1 MSGRAL
7 SEAAA
12 RTGEAEGLR
21 VSGVSL
27 GPRRCWA
34 STGRSRGLSLST
46 DPHAGSQASWRN
58 THPSVQN
65 RGSLGPT
72 HGGSGWPKG
81 RQLRAAYPV
90 VPGMRA
96 AWGMVSVRWG
106 SGSEGQG
113 RGELGAFHLSF
124 HLGRS
129 EVQRRNT
136 VDTGWKDPGPGGP
149 QVDRSDPGHHPRT
162 QGSARLSP
170 CCSRASR
177 IPKFWPPSPLAPTVQ
192 AGAEAPGQRRVGRAA
207 HCRRGAGRGTRVGT
221 KCSLCQGSKDRP
233 PQICRVLGPKELNV
247 EKKRG

>member
-1 MSGRAL
+1 MRAL

-27 GPRRCWA
+27 GPRRCWV

-46 DPHAGSQASWRN
+46 DPHPGSQASWRN

-81 RQLRAAYPV
+81 WQLRASYPV

-106 SGSEGQG
+106 LGSEGQW
-113 RGELGAFHLSF
+113 RGELGAFLLSF

-129 EVQRRNT
+129 KVQRRNT
-136 VDTGWKDPGPGGP
+136 VDAGRKDPGPGGP
-149 QVDRSDPGHHPRT
+149 RLTGLTLATTHTHRGQPG
-162 QGSARLSP
+162 
-170 CCSRASR
+170 CCPVAAELRDWGLR
-177 IPKFWPPSPLAPTVQ
+177 ILAATVQ
-192 AGAEAPGQRRVGRAA
+192 AGAAARGQRRVGRMAR
-207 HCRRGAGRGTRVGT
+207 CRRGLGEAPGWGRGAPFVRGLRTDFPKSA
-221 KCSLCQGSKDRP
+221 KCW
-233 PQICRVLGPKELNV
+233 GP
-247 EKKRG
+247 RG